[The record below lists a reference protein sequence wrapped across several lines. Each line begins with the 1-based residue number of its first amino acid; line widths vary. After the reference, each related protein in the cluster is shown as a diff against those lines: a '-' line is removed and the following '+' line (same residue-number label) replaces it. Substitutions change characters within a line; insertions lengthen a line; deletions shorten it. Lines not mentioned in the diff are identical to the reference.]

1 MKWNRLQI
9 KWHHRREPG
18 RPCRPTDMK
27 RKMELKWNHRRE
39 DNMSG
44 YCAFASMDKAELREL
59 SRKGGIASGAARR
72 EHRRQLN
79 ERLMKNEEY
88 TEIVKLIH
96 NGCKLMNQ
104 MRGDMIC

>member
-1 MKWNRLQI
+1 
-9 KWHHRREPG
+9 
-18 RPCRPTDMK
+18 
-27 RKMELKWNHRRE
+27 
-39 DNMSG
+39 MSG
-44 YCAFASMDKAELREL
+44 YCAFATMNKDELREIS
-59 SRKGGIASGAARR
+59 SRGGKASAASRR

-88 TEIVKLIH
+88 VEIVKLIH